1 MRTKKGEAVVKTIK
15 PKKLSRKELEI
26 YETLCMI
33 SVMLKD
39 VSARKYDENGVLWN
53 CIETVKELR
62 ELMRGERSTLL
73 ENAWRRNNGEYD
85 VDCDPEM
92 LNEVA

>member
-1 MRTKKGEAVVKTIK
+1 MRTKKGGTVVKTIK
-15 PKKLSRKELEI
+15 PKKLSGKDLEI
-26 YETLCMI
+26 YETLGMI

-73 ENAWRRNNGEYD
+73 VNAWRRNNGEFD
-85 VDCDPEM
+85 VEYDPET
-92 LNEVA
+92 LSEVA